1 MLPMPLAKITE
12 DFLLQVCSEEWPESQ
27 NLEFKATMPGT
38 KNEDRDEFRKDVSA
52 LANARGGDLVFG
64 ISTIDDKAKTLLG
77 CAESSDGA
85 KRRLQQILETNVE
98 PRIGGIQY
106 HSVLITDSKH
116 VVVLRIPQSFI
127 GPHRVGQVSAH
138 RFAYRDNTKTSD
150 MTYDQLR
157 NAFGMRESLLQRVKG
172 FRSERLLKI
181 ARGKAPVHLGAKP
194 KIVVHIV
201 PIQGLVGT
209 ASLDVV
215 DLHNKHDVFRLRDYS
230 WHRRPNID
238 GLVRFP
244 YEADGPIDQYLQIF
258 RNGAMEVVRA
268 DQYESDKNP
277 PAMPVSWVGH
287 LLRDSVKAYVEAAPT
302 VGISGPAVVSLS
314 LIDGGQTVLSPND
327 RSFARQLLGEE
338 LLEIPE
344 SWVDDVTAID
354 LDSTSQPIL
363 DMFCQAYGERQC
375 ELYDD
380 NGRWNER

>member
-1 MLPMPLAKITE
+1 MLPMPLVKITE
-12 DFLLQVCSEEWPESQ
+12 DFLLQVCAEEWPESQ

-38 KNEDRDEFRKDVSA
+38 KNEDREEFRKDVSA
-52 LANARGGDLVFG
+52 LANAHGGDLVFG

-106 HSVLITDSKH
+106 HSVSMTDGKH

-157 NAFGMRESLLQRVKG
+157 NAFGMRESLLQRVKD

-181 ARGKAPVHLGAKP
+181 ARDKAPVHLGAKP

-209 ASLDVV
+209 INLDVV
-215 DLHNKHDVFRLRDYS
+215 DLHNRHDVFRLRDYS
-230 WHRRPNID
+230 WNRRPNID

-244 YEADGPIDQYLQIF
+244 YDADGPIDRYLQIF

-277 PAMPVSWVGH
+277 PAMPSSWVGN
-287 LLRDSVKAYVEAAPT
+287 LLRDSIKAYVEAVPT
-302 VGISGPAVVSLS
+302 VRISGPLVVFLS
-314 LIDGGQTVLSPND
+314 LIDGGKTVLSPND
-327 RSFARQLLGEE
+327 RSFARVLLGEE

-363 DMFCQAYGERQC
+363 DMFCQAYGEKRC
-375 ELYDD
+375 ELYDN